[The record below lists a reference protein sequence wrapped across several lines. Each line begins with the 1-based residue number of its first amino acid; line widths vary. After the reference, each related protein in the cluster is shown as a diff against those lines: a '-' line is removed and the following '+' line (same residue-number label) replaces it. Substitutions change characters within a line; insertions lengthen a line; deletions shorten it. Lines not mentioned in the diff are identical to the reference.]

1 MAVSERQR
9 LIFTAVAVSLL
20 AILTGLFLGGAL
32 MPSQRDGLQQYNK
45 SIATAAKQ
53 SFVVHSH
60 DNLSSHEHK
69 MTDTLIITE
78 TTPHGFLHGFAAT
91 VGSGMTTAQTVSTVG
106 QGANEIWVNNS
117 EVLPQSISVP
127 VGTTVTWT
135 NKDNSEHTVTFDN
148 GLVDMRLITR
158 GASFN
163 YTFNEVGTFTFYCE
177 PHPGMR
183 GRVIVK

>member
-1 MAVSERQR
+1 MSESKR
-9 LIFTAVAVSLL
+9 LIFTVIAVSLL

-32 MPSQRDGLQQYNK
+32 IPSPQDGLQQYDK
-45 SIATAAKQ
+45 GVIITERQ
-53 SFVVHSH
+53 SFVVHAH

-69 MTDTLIITE
+69 ITTTLTITE
-78 TTPHGFLHGFAAT
+78 TTPHGYLHDFATT
-91 VGSGMTTAQTVSTVG
+91 VASGMTIAQTVSTVA
-106 QGANEIWVNNS
+106 QGANEVWINNN
-117 EVLPQSISVP
+117 EVLPQSITVP

-148 GLVDMRLITR
+148 GLINMRLISR
-158 GASFN
+158 GAFFN
-163 YTFNEVGTFTFYCE
+163 YTFTEVGTFTFYCE